1 MTRYIAAY
9 LATLIVFLA
18 IDFVWLSSMANTL
31 YRPVL
36 KEILL
41 PDFRL
46 APAIVFYLLFA
57 LGLVIFGVSAGIRS
71 GNWTDALLFRA
82 LFGFFAYATYD
93 LTNQA
98 TLKNWETRLSVI
110 DMAWGTVVSGAAAM
124 AGYFLS
130 GWIERALR

>member
-18 IDFVWLSSMANTL
+18 IDFAWLSSMANTL

-71 GNWTDALLFRA
+71 GNWTDALLFGA

-110 DMAWGTVVSGAAAM
+110 DMAWGTVVSGAAAT

>member
-9 LATLIVFLA
+9 FVTLIVFAA
-18 IDFVWLSSMANTL
+18 IDFVWLSSMANSI
-31 YRPVL
+31 YRPIL

-46 APAIVFYLLFA
+46 APALIFYCLFPLA
-57 LGLVIFGVSAGIRS
+57 LVIFGIAAGIRS
-71 GNWTDALLFRA
+71 GNWADALLYGA
-82 LFGFFAYATYD
+82 VFGFFAYATYD

-98 TLKNWETRLSVI
+98 TLKNWETRLTVI
-110 DMAWGTVVSGAAAM
+110 DVAWGTCLSGTAATI
-124 AGYFLS
+124 GFFVS

>member
-71 GNWTDALLFRA
+71 GNWTDALLFGA

-98 TLKNWETRLSVI
+98 TLKNWETSLSVI
-110 DMAWGTVVSGAAAM
+110 DMAWGTVVSGAAAT

>member
-9 LATLIVFLA
+9 FATLIVFAAL
-18 IDFVWLSSMANTL
+18 DFVWLSSMANTL
-31 YRPVL
+31 YKPVL
-36 KEILL
+36 KDILL

-46 APAIVFYLLFA
+46 GPALVFYLLFP
-57 LGLVIFGVSAGIRS
+57 LGLAIFGVSAGIRS
-71 GNWTDALLFRA
+71 GNWTDALLYGA

-98 TLKNWETRLSVI
+98 TLKNWETKLTVI
-110 DMAWGTVVSGAAAM
+110 DMLWGTFLGGVAGT
-124 AGYFLS
+124 AGYFIS

>member
-9 LATLIVFLA
+9 IATFVVFAA
-18 IDFVWLSSMANTL
+18 IDFVWLASMANSI
-31 YRPVL
+31 YRPIL

-46 APAIVFYLLFA
+46 APAVVFYLLFP
-57 LGLVIFGVSAGIRS
+57 LGLVVFGVVAFIRS
-71 GNWTDALLFRA
+71 GSWTDALLYGA

-110 DMAWGTVVSGAAAM
+110 DMAWGTVLSGAAAT
-124 AGYFLS
+124 AGYFIS
-130 GWIERALR
+130 GWVERALR

>member
-71 GNWTDALLFRA
+71 GNWTDALLFGA

-110 DMAWGTVVSGAAAM
+110 DMAWGTVVSGAAAT

>member
-71 GNWTDALLFRA
+71 GNWTDALLFGA
-82 LFGFFAYATYD
+82 LFGFFCYATYD

-110 DMAWGTVVSGAAAM
+110 DMAWGTVVSGAAAT

-130 GWIERALR
+130 GWIERAIR